1 MFMQSWFWQRA
12 GFSCTH
18 ISTLRNRKAGKKA
31 GNIPAFK
38 IRNVFQTAHPQN
50 AGGAFRTLFVG
61 ANYKQ
66 GKQSGRHDSNMRP
79 LGPKP
84 SALPG

>member
-1 MFMQSWFWQRA
+1 M
-12 GFSCTH
+12 
-18 ISTLRNRKAGKKA
+18 
-31 GNIPAFK
+31 
-38 IRNVFQTAHPQN
+38 AHPQN
-50 AGGAFRTLFVG
+50 AGGAIRTLFVG
-61 ANYKQ
+61 VIYKQ

>member
-1 MFMQSWFWQRA
+1 M
-12 GFSCTH
+12 
-18 ISTLRNRKAGKKA
+18 
-31 GNIPAFK
+31 
-38 IRNVFQTAHPQN
+38 AHPQN
-50 AGGAFRTLFVG
+50 AGGAICTLSLGV
-61 ANYKQ
+61 AYKK

>member
-1 MFMQSWFWQRA
+1 M
-12 GFSCTH
+12 
-18 ISTLRNRKAGKKA
+18 
-31 GNIPAFK
+31 
-38 IRNVFQTAHPQN
+38 AHPQN
-50 AGGAFRTLFVG
+50 AGGAIRTLFVG
-61 ANYKQ
+61 AIYKK